1 MQLKKKITM
10 DDNLFQDL
18 AKIKIPHPTKNKDQK
33 QVRKKLKAFIIFLYV
48 VSIIL
53 FYIGITMPVDTQISL
68 SAILFNT
75 KKVIILGIVGLF
87 SFIVNKLS
95 EPFCSEDLKIL
106 FSKLVFSLIFTGI
119 MVLFVLPH
127 FIFNTE
133 NTTIGFFYLIEILLI
148 IVVVLTGQDLIDLL
162 ISW

>member
-1 MQLKKKITM
+1 M
-10 DDNLFQDL
+10 DDKLFQDL
-18 AKIKIPHPTKNKDQK
+18 AKIKIPYPIKNKDQK
-33 QVRKKLKAFIIFLYV
+33 RTGKKLKAFIIFLYV
-48 VSIIL
+48 ISIIL
-53 FYIGITMPVDTQISL
+53 LYIGTTMPVDTQISL

-75 KKVIILGIVGLF
+75 KKVIVLGIVGLF
-87 SFIVNKLS
+87 SFIINKLS

-133 NTTIGFFYLIEILLI
+133 NTTIGFFYFIEILLI

>member
-1 MQLKKKITM
+1 MM
-10 DDNLFQDL
+10 DSELFQDL
-18 AKIKIPHPTKNKDQK
+18 AKIKISHPTKNRDQK
-33 QVRKKLKAFIIFLYV
+33 PARRKLKAFIIFLYII
-48 VSIIL
+48 SIIL

-75 KKVIILGIVGLF
+75 KKVIVLGIVGLF

-106 FSKLVFSLIFTGI
+106 FPKLIFSLIFTVI

-133 NTTIGFFYLIEILLI
+133 NTTIGFFYFIEILLI
-148 IVVVLTGQDLIDLL
+148 IVVVLTGQNLIDLF
-162 ISW
+162 IS